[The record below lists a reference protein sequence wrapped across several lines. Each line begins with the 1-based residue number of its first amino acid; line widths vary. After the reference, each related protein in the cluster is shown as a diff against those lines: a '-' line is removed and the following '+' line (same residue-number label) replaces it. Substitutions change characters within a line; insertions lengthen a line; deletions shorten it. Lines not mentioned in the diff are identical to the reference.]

1 MALLLKAEGDTEIMI
16 SGNKDYI
23 KLDQLQ
29 KAVGGYIEQIT
40 LGEGLLFVNE
50 EGRLK
55 NLPHNPNASLM
66 ARRDIVGDAVFCLE
80 NEIEME

>member
-1 MALLLKAEGDTEIMI
+1 MALLLKTEGDPEMM
-16 SGNKDYI
+16 SSENNGYI

-40 LGEGLLFVNE
+40 LEKGLLFVNE

-55 NLPHNPNASLM
+55 NLPFNPHASLM
-66 ARRDIVGDAVFCLE
+66 ARKDIVGDAVFCLE
-80 NEIEME
+80 DEID